1 MGRGGDPLR
10 LSVTVVIPAY
20 NEEEGVR
27 TCLESVLRQT
37 VAPDQVIVVDDGSTD
52 GTPLI
57 LEEFR
62 GRVDVVTLVENSG
75 NKALALMAALPHIRG
90 DVVIYTDADSELDP
104 RAVELLL
111 AHFLDPRVGA
121 VSGIVVSRRHNL
133 LTSVREL
140 QYIMGQ
146 EVYKRGMGVL
156 GTVMVIPGCVGAVR
170 RDLFDPSPDT
180 VTEDMDQTLT
190 VMKAGHRVVY
200 EPRAVALTSDPP
212 NLRSYIRQSWR
223 WFSGYFQN
231 VRKHF
236 SSLPRRMKFQM
247 AYLSVENILGTVT
260 PFLMVYLA
268 SAPRRG
274 SLALAFVLG
283 EVASWL
289 AIALYGALRLRRI
302 DLIPAALISPV
313 VRVIDGFLWTG
324 TAVSELLLNRRDV
337 TWRRADRFRFASE
350 AGEARGSG
358 PRFVGG
364 REKGVG
370 EGGSGDRPRNAPPD
384 LNESLIGEPL
394 QGGHDP
400 VPVNVERV

>member
-1 MGRGGDPLR
+1 MGRGDDPLR

-27 TCLESVLRQT
+27 ACLESVLRQT

-52 GTPLI
+52 GTPRI

-75 NKALALMAALPHIRG
+75 NKALALRAALPHIKG
-90 DVVIYTDADSELDP
+90 DVVVYTDADSELDP

-156 GTVMVIPGCVGAVR
+156 GTIMVIPGCVGAVR
-170 RDLFDPSPDT
+170 RDLFHPSPDT
-180 VTEDMDQTLT
+180 ITEDMDQTLT
-190 VMKAGHRVVY
+190 VVKAGRRVVY
-200 EPRAVALTSDPP
+200 EPRAVAVTSDPP
-212 NLRSYIRQSWR
+212 NLRSYVRQSWR

-247 AYLSVENILGTVT
+247 AYLSIENMMGTVT
-260 PFLMVYLA
+260 PFLAVYLA
-268 SAPRRG
+268 GAPRRE

-283 EVASWL
+283 EVVSWL
-289 AIALYGALRLRRI
+289 AVALYGALRLGRI
-302 DLIPAALISPV
+302 DLIPAALFSPV

-324 TAVSELLLNRRDV
+324 TAVSELLLSRGDV
-337 TWRRADRFRFASE
+337 TWRRADRFRFAAKKE
-350 AGEARGSG
+350 ELRGPS
-358 PRFVGG
+358 
-364 REKGVG
+364 
-370 EGGSGDRPRNAPPD
+370 
-384 LNESLIGEPL
+384 
-394 QGGHDP
+394 P
-400 VPVNVERV
+400 VL